1 VHLRFVAADFNGGR
15 TMNAR
20 RVMLTLAA
28 VAVAAQFRWRHAA
41 LQLAG
46 RPPPGYA
53 HAMPHLLL
61 FRHTKAER
69 TQPGST
75 DHARALTKSGRK
87 DSAAMGKAVA
97 KNGPVDLVLCSDALR
112 ARETWEMA
120 SQALDSRP
128 EVKLTRAIYDADD
141 YVPILNTEGGDAKTI
156 LLVGHNPAMQETAVS
171 LVEDLSGPNGTML
184 SSRFPKAALAVL
196 DFEGD
201 WATLSPGQAWL
212 VDFVIPERD

>member
-1 VHLRFVAADFNGGR
+1 LSRRISTAADQRICDLLRLPSPLLPSWHSF
-15 TMNAR
+15 R
-20 RVMLTLAA
+20 R
-28 VAVAAQFRWRHAA
+28 RHAA

-46 RPPPGYA
+46 RASPGYA
-53 HAMPHLLL
+53 HSMPHLLL
-61 FRHTKAER
+61 FRHAKAER

-97 KNGPVDLVLCSDALR
+97 KRGPIDLVLCSDARR

-120 SQALDSRP
+120 SPALGNAP
-128 EVKLTRAIYDADD
+128 EVRLIRAIYDADD
-141 YVPILNTEGGDAKTI
+141 YVPILNAEGGDAETI

-171 LVEDLSGPNGTML
+171 LVEDLSGPNGTLL
-184 SSRFPKAALAVL
+184 SSRFPKAGLAAL

-212 VDFVIPERD
+212 VDFVLPERE

>member
-1 VHLRFVAADFNGGR
+1 
-15 TMNAR
+15 
-20 RVMLTLAA
+20 
-28 VAVAAQFRWRHAA
+28 
-41 LQLAG
+41 
-46 RPPPGYA
+46 
-53 HAMPHLLL
+53 MPHLLL
-61 FRHTKAER
+61 FRHAKAER

-75 DHARALTKSGRK
+75 DHARALTESGRA

-97 KNGPVDLVLCSDALR
+97 RHGPVDLVLCSDARR

-120 SQALDSRP
+120 GSALDNAP
-128 EVKLTRAIYDADD
+128 KVKLTRAIYEADD
-141 YVPILNTEGGDAKTI
+141 YVPILNAEGADAKTI

-171 LVEDLSGPNGTML
+171 LVEDLSGPDGTLL

-201 WATLSPGQAWL
+201 WATLSPGEAWL